1 MLVHAATSHNS
12 HNNQNNYL
20 TKDKTTKAHSHR
32 RRCYTITV
40 NPPRIS
46 SVLNTATTMNL
57 TSVVRVGP
65 SDDNL
70 SAKLLR
76 NALVS
81 YFEKLSTSTTTTLS
95 ESSHM
100 LTISNKYFTA
110 NVLLEEMGATPQSE
124 QIKEDGVILVFDA
137 LRSNPDLSAGDGASF
152 DSLSYAHQQAEE
164 KDTCGDLLRLCVGVS
179 LSSLSPDELRGKDHE
194 AEYSRR
200 IMWCLDRGYE
210 YVEADLS
217 QEGQAS
223 GHKDRDKDGF
233 ARIVEAVQGTVWSS
247 AVMCQAK
254 TQQLKETYQEDTA
267 AIQDKEEEEEEENP
281 YEPPD
286 PSKFLSQVNKE
297 ETKSDEMLSEEPN
310 AEIEMLLEPEKVGP
324 EEMKQ
329 LRKDMETEQVFD
341 KMEGL
346 LKEANRVRE
355 ASKNGELDDDERRQ
369 RAGDAAETLFSLM
382 NAFGLEEDEDSEAGS
397 SDNDTDVADN

>member
-1 MLVHAATSHNS
+1 M
-12 HNNQNNYL
+12 
-20 TKDKTTKAHSHR
+20 
-32 RRCYTITV
+32 I
-40 NPPRIS
+40 
-46 SVLNTATTMNL
+46 L

-65 SDDNL
+65 SDGNL
-70 SAKLLR
+70 SAKFLR

-81 YFEKLSTSTTTTLS
+81 HIEKLSTSTTSTPS

-124 QIKEDGVILVFDA
+124 QTKEDGVILVFDA

-164 KDTCGDLLRLCVGVS
+164 NDTCGDLLRLCVGVS
-179 LSSLSPDELRGKDHE
+179 LSSLSPVELRGKDHE

-217 QEGQAS
+217 QEGQTI
-223 GHKDRDKDGF
+223 GHEDRDKDG
-233 ARIVEAVQGTVWSS
+233 SS
-247 AVMCQAK
+247 AVMFKAK
-254 TQQLKETYQEDTA
+254 TELLKETYLEDTA
-267 AIQDKEEEEEEENP
+267 AIQDEEEEENL

-286 PSKFLSQVNKE
+286 PSKFQSQVNKE
-297 ETKSDEMLSEEPN
+297 ETSSNNISSEESN
-310 AEIEMLLEPEKVGP
+310 AEVGMLLEPEKVGP

-329 LRKDMETEQVFD
+329 LRKDMETEQIFD
-341 KMEGL
+341 KMEG
-346 LKEANRVRE
+346 
-355 ASKNGELDDDERRQ
+355 SKNGELNDDERRQ
-369 RAGDAAETLFSLM
+369 RAGDAATTLFGLM
-382 NAFGLEEDEDSEAGS
+382 DAFGLEEDEDSDADS
-397 SDNDTDVADN
+397 SDNDSGVATDDH

>member
-1 MLVHAATSHNS
+1 M
-12 HNNQNNYL
+12 
-20 TKDKTTKAHSHR
+20 
-32 RRCYTITV
+32 I
-40 NPPRIS
+40 
-46 SVLNTATTMNL
+46 L

-81 YFEKLSTSTTTTLS
+81 YSEKLSTSTTTTLS

-100 LTISNKYFTA
+100 LSISNKYFTA

-124 QIKEDGVILVFDA
+124 QTKEDGVILVFDA

-164 KDTCGDLLRLCVGVS
+164 NDTCGDLLRLCVGVS

-217 QEGQAS
+217 QEGQAL

-247 AVMCQAK
+247 AVMCKAK

-267 AIQDKEEEEEEENP
+267 AIQDKEEEENP

-286 PSKFLSQVNKE
+286 PSKFHTGVDKDEAKSNEILSQ
-297 ETKSDEMLSEEPN
+297 EPN
-310 AEIEMLLEPEKVGP
+310 SENGMLLETETEKVGP

-346 LKEANRVRE
+346 LKEANKVRE
-355 ASKNGELDDDERRQ
+355 ASKNGELNDDERRQ
-369 RAGDAAETLFSLM
+369 RAGDAAETLFGLM
-382 NAFGLEEDEDSEAGS
+382 NAFGLEEDENSEADS
-397 SDNDTDVADN
+397 SDIDSGVADNESS

>member
-1 MLVHAATSHNS
+1 M
-12 HNNQNNYL
+12 
-20 TKDKTTKAHSHR
+20 
-32 RRCYTITV
+32 I
-40 NPPRIS
+40 
-46 SVLNTATTMNL
+46 L

-65 SDDNL
+65 SDGNL
-70 SAKLLR
+70 SAKFLR

-81 YFEKLSTSTTTTLS
+81 HIEKLSTSTTSTPS

-124 QIKEDGVILVFDA
+124 QTKEDGVILVFDA

-164 KDTCGDLLRLCVGVS
+164 NDTCGDLLRLCVGVS
-179 LSSLSPDELRGKDHE
+179 LSSLSPVELRGKDHE

-217 QEGQAS
+217 QEGQTI
-223 GHKDRDKDGF
+223 GHEDRDKDGF

-247 AVMCQAK
+247 AVMFKAK
-254 TQQLKETYQEDTA
+254 TELLKETYLEDTA
-267 AIQDKEEEEEEENP
+267 AIQDEEEEENL

-286 PSKFLSQVNKE
+286 PSKFQSQVNKE
-297 ETKSDEMLSEEPN
+297 ETSSNNISSEESN
-310 AEIEMLLEPEKVGP
+310 AEVGMLLEPEKVGP

-329 LRKDMETEQVFD
+329 LRKDMETEQIFD

-355 ASKNGELDDDERRQ
+355 ASKNGELNDDERRQ
-369 RAGDAAETLFSLM
+369 RAGDAATTLFGLM
-382 NAFGLEEDEDSEAGS
+382 DAFGLEEDEDSDADS
-397 SDNDTDVADN
+397 SDNDSGVATDDH

>member
-1 MLVHAATSHNS
+1 M
-12 HNNQNNYL
+12 
-20 TKDKTTKAHSHR
+20 
-32 RRCYTITV
+32 I
-40 NPPRIS
+40 
-46 SVLNTATTMNL
+46 L

-76 NALVS
+76 NGLVS

-124 QIKEDGVILVFDA
+124 QTKEDGVILVFDA

-164 KDTCGDLLRLCVGVS
+164 KETCGDLLRLCVGVS

-217 QEGQAS
+217 QEGQAK
-223 GHKDRDKDGF
+223 GHEDRDKDGF

-247 AVMCQAK
+247 AVMSKAK
-254 TQQLKETYQEDTA
+254 TQHLKETYQEDTA
-267 AIQDKEEEEEEENP
+267 AIQDKEEEEENP

-286 PSKFLSQVNKE
+286 PSKFQSQVNKE
-297 ETKSDEMLSEEPN
+297 ETKSNEILNEESN
-310 AEIEMLLEPEKVGP
+310 AEIGMLLEPEKVGP

-355 ASKNGELDDDERRQ
+355 ASKNGELNDDERRQ
-369 RAGDAAETLFSLM
+369 RAGDAATTLFGLM
-382 NAFGLEEDEDSEAGS
+382 EAFGLEEGEDSEADS
-397 SDNDTDVADN
+397 SDNDSGVADNNQ